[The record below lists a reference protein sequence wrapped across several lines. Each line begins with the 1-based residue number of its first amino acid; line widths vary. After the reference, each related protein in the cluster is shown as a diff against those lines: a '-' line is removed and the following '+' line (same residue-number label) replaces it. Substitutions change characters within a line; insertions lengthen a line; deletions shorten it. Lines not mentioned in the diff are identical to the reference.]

1 MLRQRKTGRQ
11 YPKRLNLENRLN
23 LGFPTTQGGEKNK
36 YLGKQNL
43 HF

>member
-1 MLRQRKTGRQ
+1 MLRQRGTGRQ
-11 YPKRLNLENRLN
+11 YPQKFNLENRLN

-36 YLGKQNL
+36 YLGKEKL